1 MKKALFFP
9 LLATFLMAW
18 PSQAASL
25 QVFVS
30 VLPQK
35 YIVERIGGGDV
46 EVSVMVGPGR
56 SPATYEPTPK
66 QMATLANAAVYFRIG
81 VAFETVWMERI
92 GANNPDL
99 RIIDLREG
107 LALRSIESHSHHGHD
122 HHDEE
127 EVQGLMD
134 PHVWTS
140 PLLVQAMAGKVL
152 SVLAELNP
160 GAETIYR
167 DNYQALLNDLEAL
180 DRDIRAKLSPLTNR
194 RFLIFHPSMGYFADT
209 YELQQVPIEME
220 GKEPGAKTL
229 ARLIDEAKAQGIR
242 VIFVQ
247 QQFSRRLAENIARS
261 IGATVIAIDP
271 LAEDYTSNMRHIAEV
286 FAAAMEKK

>member
-1 MKKALFFP
+1 MRKALLFP
-9 LLATFLMAW
+9 LLAILLAAW
-18 PSQAASL
+18 PSQAAPL

-35 YIVERIGGGDV
+35 YIVERIGGDDV

-66 QMATLANAAVYFRIG
+66 QMATLATAAVYFRIG

-92 GANNPDL
+92 RANNPDL

-107 LALRSIESHSHHGHD
+107 LALRSIESHGHHGHD

-127 EVQGLMD
+127 DAEGLKD

-140 PLLVQAMAGKVL
+140 PQLVQVMAGRVL
-152 SVLAELNP
+152 SVLATLNP
-160 GAETIYR
+160 TGEATYR
-167 DNYQALLNDLEAL
+167 SNYKALMADLESL
-180 DRDIRAKLSPLTNR
+180 DRDIRTKLSPLTNR

-209 YELQQVPIEME
+209 YDLLQVPIEME
-220 GKEPGAKTL
+220 GKEPGARTL
-229 ARLIDEAKAQGIR
+229 ARLIDEAREQNIR

-247 QQFSRRLAENIARS
+247 QQFSRRLAENIASS

-271 LAEDYTSNMRHIAEV
+271 LAEDYPTNMRHIAEV
-286 FAAAMEKK
+286 FAAAMDKK

>member
-1 MKKALFFP
+1 MMRNIFLP
-9 LLATFLMAW
+9 LLFVILTALAA
-18 PSQAASL
+18 QAAPL

-35 YIVERIGGGDV
+35 YIVERIGGNEV
-46 EVSVMVGPGR
+46 TVSVMVGPGR

-66 QMATLANAAVYFRIG
+66 QMATLATAAVYFRIG

-92 GANNPDL
+92 RSNNPDL

-107 LALRSIESHSHHGHD
+107 ITLRAIESHHHPGHD

-127 EVQGLMD
+127 KGQGLKD
-134 PHVWTS
+134 PHIWTS
-140 PLLVQAMAGKVL
+140 PLLVQVMAGKVL
-152 SVLAELNP
+152 SVLAALNP
-160 GAETIYR
+160 EAEETYR
-167 DNYQALLNDLEAL
+167 RNYQALISDLESL
-180 DRDIRAKLSPLTNR
+180 DRDIRTKLAPLKNR

-209 YELQQVPIEME
+209 YGLQQVPIEME
-220 GKEPGAKTL
+220 GKEPGARTL
-229 ARLIDEAKAQGIR
+229 ARLIDEAKAQNVR

-247 QQFSRRLAENIARS
+247 EQFSRRLAENIARS
-261 IGATVIAIDP
+261 IDATVIAIDP
-271 LAEDYTSNMRHIAEV
+271 LAEDYATNMRHIADV